1 MQSKYYFLKS
11 MLSLGL
17 GYLRWT
23 QLTPMILIWGF
34 SLIMLLT
41 LTFVHHQEQSVPLIE
56 SFLEWLMRLPF
67 VGERIT
73 VFLSAESTPA
83 DTTTGNL
90 DSFIFSSWSVLS
102 LVFMVTGMV
111 ISTLFGP
118 FQPWRLKRKVLL
130 AGVGAVLLLTGLV
143 GVYYMTPEKFN
154 GGALAWMLN
163 FSLISLLVF
172 GISAYCLSVS
182 HFLVYLNNALMAT
195 TQDYS
200 ITTRS

>member
-1 MQSKYYFLKS
+1 MQSQYYFLKS

-34 SLIMLLT
+34 SLIMLLA
-41 LTFVHHQEQSVPLIE
+41 LTFVHHQEQSVPLLQ

-67 VGERIT
+67 VGECIT
-73 VFLSAESTPA
+73 VLLSAESTRA

-90 DSFIFSSWSVLS
+90 DSFIFSAWSVLS
-102 LVFMVTGMV
+102 LAFMVAGMV

-118 FQPWRLKRKVLL
+118 FQPWRLKRKILL
-130 AGVGAVLLLTGLV
+130 AGAGAVLLLAGLV
-143 GVYYMTPEKFN
+143 GIYYMTPEKFN

-163 FSLISLLVF
+163 FSLISLLAF

-182 HFLVYLNNALMAT
+182 HFLGYLNSVLMAT
-195 TQDYS
+195 THDYS
-200 ITTRS
+200 IPTRS